1 MRKIWANKFDQKSE
15 NEPKRSEKS
24 DGELVNCPICSAT
37 MSASRINDH
46 LDKECLTLDTRTEEK
61 ASKSS
66 IKNPTKKSIKSPVQ
80 TKARAVIRK
89 YKLQLR
95 QLEFKRLKQIVPS
108 IQNDATNDSDEV
120 SKVI

>member
-1 MRKIWANKFDQKSE
+1 MRRQNKLRISRISPMPRNPE
-15 NEPKRSEKS
+15 NSRYKTNNYEKS
-24 DGELVNCPICSAT
+24 TFSYLSQTHI
-37 MSASRINDH
+37 
-46 LDKECLTLDTRTEEK
+46 
-61 ASKSS
+61 
-66 IKNPTKKSIKSPVQ
+66 KKSIKSPVQ

-108 IQNDATNDSDEV
+108 IQNDATNDPDEV